1 MSEFSPIS
9 MGLIFVHV
17 SGLIHPL
24 QSEDTE
30 AALAL
35 GRKQTLYTVSLKQ
48 WQCAGDF
55 KVDWWFIIFHF
66 SAKMFISSAFLEFPE
81 F

>member
-9 MGLIFVHV
+9 MGLIFVQV
-17 SGLIHPL
+17 SGLKYTL

-35 GRKQTLYTVSLKQ
+35 GRKQTFYTVSLKQ
-48 WQCAGDF
+48 WQSAGDF
-55 KVDWWFIIFHF
+55 KADRWFIF
-66 SAKMFISSAFLEFPE
+66 SFLSKDVH
-81 F
+81 